1 MWLKA
6 NLTFLGSMAY
16 PIAILLFWKIVIGAM
31 QISQASIKQ
40 AIKTAVVNM
49 SLPVIAAYL
58 FGSHATGKVW
68 AESDVDV
75 ALLFGETNVS
85 NRLEIIGRVSEH
97 LCQTLGGVE
106 VDVVSLD
113 GVPTHFAYEILR
125 TGKLAFCANPHERIQ
140 FEMGVFEKQM
150 DEEPWRQIGHR
161 YLMARV
167 KTRQMLKKGKDM
179 IDRRRVEHLVN
190 YVQEML
196 NRLQSQQGKG
206 FEEFAED
213 FQAVDASL
221 YELQTMLEAISDIA
235 MHVVTGANLGSP
247 NSRPEAIEMLAKNGI
262 IPQEL
267 AEKVSQAVRMRNII
281 VHHYPRVNLRIVYD
295 VIQNGLGDIVDFCA
309 EIANY
314 LDSSYPD

>member
-1 MWLKA
+1 M
-6 NLTFLGSMAY
+6 
-16 PIAILLFWKIVIGAM
+16 IGAM
-31 QISQASIKQ
+31 QISQASIEQ
-40 AIKTAVVNM
+40 AIKTVVIDA
-49 SLPVIAAYL
+49 SPPVVAAYL

-75 ALLFGETNVS
+75 ALLFGAADGS
-85 NRLEIIGRVSEH
+85 NQLEIIGRLLEH

-106 VDVVSLD
+106 VDIVSLD
-113 GVPTHFAYEILR
+113 GVSTHFAYEILR

-140 FEMGVFEKQM
+140 FEMSIFEKYT
-150 DEEPWRQIGHR
+150 DEEPWQQIGR
-161 YLMARV
+161 GYLMRRA
-167 KTRQMLKKGKDM
+167 KARQMLKKGKDM
-179 IDRRRVEHLVN
+179 IDRGRVEHLVN

-196 NRLQSQQGKG
+196 NRLQSQQRKD
-206 FEEFAED
+206 FEDFAED

-247 NSRPEAIEMLAKNGI
+247 NSLPEAIEMLAKNGI

-267 AEKVSQAVRMRNII
+267 AEKISQAVRMRNII
-281 VHHYPRVNLRIVYD
+281 VHHYPGVNLRIVYD
-295 VIQNGLGDIVDFCA
+295 VIQNGLGDVVDFCA

-314 LDSSYPD
+314 LDSP

>member
-1 MWLKA
+1 MVG
-6 NLTFLGSMAY
+6 T
-16 PIAILLFWKIVIGAM
+16 M
-31 QISQASIKQ
+31 QISQDSIEQ
-40 AIKTAVVNM
+40 AIKTVVVNI
-49 SLPVIAAYL
+49 SPPIVAAYL
-58 FGSHATGKVW
+58 FGSRATGKVW

-75 ALLFGETNVS
+75 ALLFGETDAS
-85 NRLEIIGRVSEH
+85 NQLEIIGRVSEY
-97 LCQTLGGVE
+97 LCQALGGVE

-140 FEMGVFEKQM
+140 FEMGVFEKQT
-150 DEEPWRQIGHR
+150 DAEPWLQIGRR
-161 YLMARV
+161 YLMRRV
-167 KTRQMLKKGKDM
+167 KTRQMLKRGKDM

-196 NRLQSQQGKG
+196 NRLQSQGGKG
-206 FEEFAED
+206 FEEFVEN

-235 MHVVTGANLGSP
+235 MHVVAGANLGSP
-247 NSRPEAIEMLAKNGI
+247 NSRPEAIEMLAKNEI
-262 IPQEL
+262 IPQDL
-267 AEKVSQAVRMRNII
+267 AEKISQAVRLRNII

-295 VIQNGLGDIVDFCA
+295 VIQNDLGDIVDFCA

-314 LDSSYPD
+314 LDSPYPD

>member
-1 MWLKA
+1 M
-6 NLTFLGSMAY
+6 
-16 PIAILLFWKIVIGAM
+16 IDAM
-31 QISQASIKQ
+31 QISQTAIER
-40 AIKTAVVNM
+40 AIKTVVVNM
-49 SLPVIAAYL
+49 SPPVVAAYL

-68 AESDVDV
+68 PESDVDV
-75 ALLFGETNVS
+75 ALLFGATDAS
-85 NRLEIIGRVSEH
+85 NQVEIIGRLSEY
-97 LCQTLGGVE
+97 LCQALGGIE
-106 VDVVSLD
+106 VDVVNLD

-125 TGKLAFCANPHERIQ
+125 TGRLVLCADPYEHIR
-140 FEMGVFEKQM
+140 FEMGVFEKHT
-150 DEEPWRQIGHR
+150 DEEPWQQIGRR
-161 YLMARV
+161 YLMKRA

-196 NRLQSQQGKG
+196 NRLQNQGGKS

-247 NSRPEAIEMLAKNGI
+247 NSRPEAVEMLAKNRI

-267 AEKVSQAVRMRNII
+267 AEKISQAVRMRNVI
-281 VHHYPRVNLRIVYD
+281 VHHYPGVNLRIVYD
-295 VIQNGLGDIVDFCA
+295 VIQNDLRDIVDFCA

-314 LDSSYPD
+314 LDSP

>member
-1 MWLKA
+1 
-6 NLTFLGSMAY
+6 
-16 PIAILLFWKIVIGAM
+16 M
-31 QISQASIKQ
+31 QISQASIEQ
-40 AIKTAVVNM
+40 AIKTVVINA
-49 SLPVIAAYL
+49 SPPVIAAYL
-58 FGSHATGKVW
+58 FGSYATGKVW

-75 ALLFGETNVS
+75 ALLFGEVEAS
-85 NRLEIIGRVSEH
+85 NQVEITGRLSEY
-97 LCQTLGGVE
+97 LCQVLGGVE

-140 FEMGVFEKQM
+140 FEMGIFEKHT
-150 DEEPWRQIGHR
+150 DEEPWQQIGR
-161 YLMARV
+161 DYLMRRA

-196 NRLQSQQGKG
+196 NRLQNQGGKN
-206 FEEFAED
+206 FEEFAQD

-267 AEKVSQAVRMRNII
+267 AEKVSQAVRMRNVI
-281 VHHYPRVNLRIVYD
+281 VHHYPRVNLRTVYD
-295 VIQNGLGDIVDFCA
+295 VIQNDLGDIVDFCA
-309 EIANY
+309 EIANH
-314 LDSSYPD
+314 LDSP

>member
-1 MWLKA
+1 M
-6 NLTFLGSMAY
+6 
-16 PIAILLFWKIVIGAM
+16 IDAM
-31 QISQASIKQ
+31 QISQASIEQ
-40 AIKTAVVNM
+40 AIKTIVVNM
-49 SLPVIAAYL
+49 SSPVIAAYL
-58 FGSHATGKVW
+58 FGSRATGKVW

-75 ALLFGETNVS
+75 ALLFGETDAS
-85 NRLEIIGRVSEH
+85 NHLEITGRLSGY
-97 LCQTLGGVE
+97 LCQALGGVE

-125 TGKLAFCANPHERIQ
+125 TGKLAFCANSHERIQ
-140 FEMGVFEKQM
+140 FEMGVFEKYT
-150 DEEPWRQIGHR
+150 DEEPWQQIGRR
-161 YLMARV
+161 YLMRRA

-196 NRLQSQQGKG
+196 NRLQSQGGKG

-235 MHVVTGANLGSP
+235 MHVVAGANLGSP
-247 NSRPEAIEMLAKNGI
+247 NSRPEAIEMLAKTGI
-262 IPQEL
+262 IPQGL

-295 VIQNGLGDIVDFCA
+295 VIQNDLGDIVDFCA

-314 LDSSYPD
+314 LDSP

>member
-1 MWLKA
+1 M
-6 NLTFLGSMAY
+6 
-16 PIAILLFWKIVIGAM
+16 IAVM
-31 QISQASIKQ
+31 QISQASIEQ
-40 AIKTAVVNM
+40 AIKTVIVDASPPVV
-49 SLPVIAAYL
+49 AAYL
-58 FGSHATGKVW
+58 FGSYATARVW
-68 AESDVDV
+68 TESDVDV
-75 ALLFGETNVS
+75 ALLFGETDAS
-85 NRLEIIGRVSEH
+85 NQLEISGRLSEY

-125 TGKLAFCANPHERIQ
+125 TGKLAFCANLYERTR
-140 FEMGVFEKQM
+140 FETGVFEKYT
-150 DEEPWRQIGHR
+150 DEEPWQQIGRR
-161 YLMARV
+161 YLITRA

-196 NRLQSQQGKG
+196 NRLQIQQGKG
-206 FEEFAED
+206 LEEFAED

-235 MHVVTGANLGSP
+235 MHVVAGANFGSP

-262 IPQEL
+262 IPQKL
-267 AEKVSQAVRMRNII
+267 AGKISQAVKMRNII
-281 VHHYPRVNLRIVYD
+281 VHHYPGVNLHTIYD
-295 VIQNGLGDIVDFCA
+295 VIRNDLGDIVDFCA

-314 LDSSYPD
+314 LDLS

>member
-1 MWLKA
+1 
-6 NLTFLGSMAY
+6 
-16 PIAILLFWKIVIGAM
+16 M
-31 QISQASIKQ
+31 QISQASIEQ
-40 AIKTAVVNM
+40 AIKTVVVDVN
-49 SLPVIAAYL
+49 PPIVAAYL

-68 AESDVDV
+68 AESDIDV
-75 ALLFGETNVS
+75 ALLFGETEAS
-85 NRLEIIGRVSEH
+85 NQLEIVGRLSEH
-97 LCQTLGGVE
+97 LCQALGGVE

-113 GVPTHFAYEILR
+113 GVPTHFTYEILR
-125 TGKLAFCANPHERIQ
+125 TGKLAFCASPHKRVQ
-140 FEMGVFEKQM
+140 FEMGVFEKYT
-150 DEEPWRQIGHR
+150 DEEPWQQIGRH
-161 YLMARV
+161 YLMERT

-196 NRLQSQQGKG
+196 NRLQSQGGKR

-235 MHVVTGANLGSP
+235 MHVVAGANLGSP
-247 NSRPEAIEMLAKNGI
+247 NSRPEAIEMLATNGI

-267 AEKVSQAVRMRNII
+267 AGKIGQAVRMRNII
-281 VHHYPRVNLRIVYD
+281 VHHYPGVNLRIVYD
-295 VIQNGLGDIVDFCA
+295 VIQNNLGDVVDFCA

-314 LDSSYPD
+314 VDSP

>member
-1 MWLKA
+1 
-6 NLTFLGSMAY
+6 
-16 PIAILLFWKIVIGAM
+16 M
-31 QISQASIKQ
+31 QIPQATIEQ
-40 AIKTAVVNM
+40 AIKTLVVDA
-49 SLPVIAAYL
+49 SPPVVAAYL
-58 FGSHATGKVW
+58 FGSHATGRVW

-75 ALLFGETNVS
+75 ALLFGTTDVPNQLDIMG
-85 NRLEIIGRVSEH
+85 RLSDY

-106 VDVVSLD
+106 VDLVSLD

-125 TGKLAFCANPHERIQ
+125 TGKLAFCANSCERIQ
-140 FEMGVFEKQM
+140 FEMGVFEKHD
-150 DEEPWRQIGHR
+150 DEESWRQIGHH
-161 YLMARV
+161 YLMTRV

-179 IDRRRVEHLVN
+179 IDRGRVEHSVN

-196 NRLQSQQGKG
+196 NRLQIQGGKG

-235 MHVVTGANLGSP
+235 MHVVAGANLGSP

-267 AEKVSQAVRMRNII
+267 GEKVSQAVRMRNVI
-281 VHHYPRVNLRIVYD
+281 VHHYPSVNLHTVYD
-295 VIQNGLGDIVDFCA
+295 VIQSDLGDIVDFCA

-314 LDSSYPD
+314 LDSP

>member
-1 MWLKA
+1 M
-6 NLTFLGSMAY
+6 TY
-16 PIAILLFWKIVIGAM
+16 PIAILFFGEIVIGAM
-31 QISQASIKQ
+31 RISQASIKQ
-40 AIKTAVVNM
+40 AIKTVVVNM
-49 SLPVIAAYL
+49 SPPVIAAYL
-58 FGSHATGKVW
+58 FGSRATGNVW

-75 ALLFGETNVS
+75 ALLFGGVEAPNQ
-85 NRLEIIGRVSEH
+85 LEITGKLSEC
-97 LCQTLGGVE
+97 LCQALGGVE
-106 VDVVSLD
+106 IDVVNLE
-113 GVPTHFAYEILR
+113 GVSTHFAYEILR
-125 TGKLAFCANPHERIQ
+125 TGKLAFCADPHERIQ
-140 FEMGVFEKQM
+140 FEMGIFEKHT

-161 YLMARV
+161 YLMARA

-190 YVQEML
+190 HVQEML
-196 NRLQSQQGKG
+196 NRLQSQHGKG

-221 YELQTMLEAISDIA
+221 YELQTILEAISDIA
-235 MHVVTGANLGSP
+235 MHIVAGANLGSP

-281 VHHYPRVNLRIVYD
+281 VHHYPSVNLRIVYD

-314 LDSSYPD
+314 LDSPYPD

>member
-1 MWLKA
+1 
-6 NLTFLGSMAY
+6 
-16 PIAILLFWKIVIGAM
+16 M
-31 QISQASIKQ
+31 QIPQATIEQ
-40 AIKTAVVNM
+40 AIKTLVVDA
-49 SLPVIAAYL
+49 SPPVVAAYL
-58 FGSHATGKVW
+58 FGSHATGRVW
-68 AESDVDV
+68 SESDVDV
-75 ALLFGETNVS
+75 ALLFGTTDAS
-85 NRLEIIGRVSEH
+85 NQLDIMGRLSDY

-106 VDVVSLD
+106 VDIVSLD

-125 TGKLAFCANPHERIQ
+125 TGKLAFCANSCERIQ
-140 FEMGVFEKQM
+140 FEMGVFEKHD
-150 DEEPWRQIGHR
+150 DEESWRQIGHH
-161 YLMARV
+161 YLMTRV

-196 NRLQSQQGKG
+196 NRLQIQGGKG

-235 MHVVTGANLGSP
+235 MHVVAGANLGSP

-267 AEKVSQAVRMRNII
+267 GEKVSQAVRMRNVI
-281 VHHYPRVNLRIVYD
+281 VHHYPSVNLHTVYD
-295 VIQNGLGDIVDFCA
+295 VIQSDLGDIVDFCA

-314 LDSSYPD
+314 LDSP

>member
-1 MWLKA
+1 M
-6 NLTFLGSMAY
+6 
-16 PIAILLFWKIVIGAM
+16 IDAM
-31 QISQASIKQ
+31 QISQASIEQ
-40 AIKTAVVNM
+40 AIKTAVVNI
-49 SLPVIAAYL
+49 SPPIVAVYL
-58 FGSHATGKVW
+58 FGSRATGKVW

-150 DEEPWRQIGHR
+150 DEEPWLQIGRR
-161 YLMARV
+161 YLMGRV
-167 KTRQMLKKGKDM
+167 KTRRMLKRGKDM
-179 IDRRRVEHLVN
+179 IDRRHVEHLVN

-196 NRLQSQQGKG
+196 NRLQSQGSKG
-206 FEEFAED
+206 FEEFAEN

-267 AEKVSQAVRMRNII
+267 AEKISQAVRMRNII
-281 VHHYPRVNLRIVYD
+281 VHHYPRVNLRTVYD
-295 VIQNGLGDIVDFCA
+295 VIQDGLGDIVDFCA

>member
-1 MWLKA
+1 M
-6 NLTFLGSMAY
+6 
-16 PIAILLFWKIVIGAM
+16 IDAM
-31 QISQASIKQ
+31 QISQASIEQ
-40 AIKTAVVNM
+40 AIKTAVVNI
-49 SLPVIAAYL
+49 SPPIVAVYL
-58 FGSHATGKVW
+58 FGSRATGKVW

-75 ALLFGETNVS
+75 ALLFGETDTS

-140 FEMGVFEKQM
+140 FEMGIFEKYT
-150 DEEPWRQIGHR
+150 DEEPWLQIGRR
-161 YLMARV
+161 YLMGRV
-167 KTRQMLKKGKDM
+167 KTRRMLKRGKDM
-179 IDRRRVEHLVN
+179 IDRRHVEHLVN

-196 NRLQSQQGKG
+196 NRLQSQGSKG
-206 FEEFAED
+206 FEEFAEN

-267 AEKVSQAVRMRNII
+267 AEKISQAVRMRNII
-281 VHHYPRVNLRIVYD
+281 VHHYPRVNLRTVYD
-295 VIQNGLGDIVDFCA
+295 VIQDGLGDIVDFCA

>member
-1 MWLKA
+1 M
-6 NLTFLGSMAY
+6 
-16 PIAILLFWKIVIGAM
+16 IGVM
-31 QISQASIKQ
+31 QISQASIEQ
-40 AIKTAVVNM
+40 AIKTVVADA
-49 SLPVIAAYL
+49 SPLVVAAYL
-58 FGSHATGKVW
+58 FGSRATGRIW
-68 AESDVDV
+68 SESDVDV
-75 ALLFGETNVS
+75 ALLFGETDTS
-85 NRLEIIGRVSEH
+85 NQLEITGRLSED
-97 LCQTLGGVE
+97 LCQTLGGIK
-106 VDVVSLD
+106 VDAVNLG

-125 TGKLAFCANPHERIQ
+125 TGNLVFCANSHQRIR
-140 FEMGVFEKQM
+140 FEMDIIEKHT
-150 DEEPWRQIGHR
+150 DEEPWQQIGRR
-161 YLMARV
+161 YLMRRA

-179 IDRRRVEHLVN
+179 IDRRSVEHLVN

-247 NSRPEAIEMLAKNGI
+247 NSRPEAIEMLAKHGI

-281 VHHYPRVNLRIVYD
+281 VHHYPSVNLHTIYD
-295 VIQNGLGDIVDFCA
+295 VIQNDLGDIVDFCA
-309 EIANY
+309 EIVNY
-314 LDSSYPD
+314 FDSL

>member
-1 MWLKA
+1 M
-6 NLTFLGSMAY
+6 
-16 PIAILLFWKIVIGAM
+16 IDAM
-31 QISQASIKQ
+31 QISQASIEQ
-40 AIKTAVVNM
+40 AIKTVVADA
-49 SLPVIAAYL
+49 SPPVVAAYL

-75 ALLFGETNVS
+75 ALLFGETDAS
-85 NRLEIIGRVSEH
+85 NRLEIIGRLVEN
-97 LCQTLGGVE
+97 LCQALGGIE

-140 FEMGVFEKQM
+140 FEMGVFEKQT
-150 DEEPWRQIGHR
+150 DEEPWLQIGRR
-161 YLMARV
+161 YLMRRA
-167 KTRQMLKKGKDM
+167 KTRQMLKRGKDM
-179 IDRRRVEHLVN
+179 IDRGRVEHLVN

-196 NRLQSQQGKG
+196 NRLQSHQGKG
-206 FEEFAED
+206 FEEFAEN

-247 NSRPEAIEMLAKNGI
+247 NSRPEAIEMLAKNEI
-262 IPQEL
+262 IPQDL
-267 AEKVSQAVRMRNII
+267 AEKISQAVRMRNII
-281 VHHYPRVNLRIVYD
+281 VHHYPRVNLRTVYD
-295 VIQNGLGDIVDFCA
+295 VIQDGLGDIVDFCA

-314 LDSSYPD
+314 LDSL